1 MSHSTSFNRTQNQD
15 DRCNS
20 FHDQLIKP
28 VKFGVDGFKFLNE
41 QLTGR
46 NYSSGFILVDDNTKE
61 HCLKRLKKS
70 CRVLSDYTIV
80 EIRHGEINK
89 SIEVCSFI
97 WKKMI
102 KNGADRKTV
111 LINLG
116 GGVLTDIGGFVASTF
131 ERGIDFYNVP
141 TTLLAM
147 VDASVGGKTGVN
159 FNFLKN
165 LIGTFTQP
173 QGVVI
178 GIEFLKTLP
187 ERELLSGFAEMLK
200 HGLILDPNYW
210 NELKT
215 LNLNYWLELK
225 KADSHQFQQLET
237 HIKTSVSLKTEVV
250 SKDPIENEYRKI
262 LNFGHTL
269 GHALE
274 SFFLKSNEN
283 EPLLHGEAIA
293 IGMVLEGYL
302 SYKLTGL
309 TRKYA
314 EEIRATIR
322 KFYSIV
328 EISKIEQI
336 QIFDLLKYDKKTIK
350 QRLKFAL
357 LEDIGKAK
365 ITNIE
370 VPALEVGYGPFIK
383 EAFEFYL
390 ED

>member
-1 MSHSTSFNRTQNQD
+1 MSHSTSFNPTQNQD

-20 FHDQLIKP
+20 FHDELISR
-28 VKFGVDGFKFLNE
+28 VKFGVNGFSFLHN
-41 QLTGR
+41 QLISR

-61 HCLKRLKKS
+61 HCLERLKER
-70 CRVLSDYTIV
+70 CPVLSDYTTI
-80 EIRHGEINK
+80 EIEHGEINK
-89 SIEVCSFI
+89 SIEVCCFI
-97 WKKMI
+97 WKNMI
-102 KNGADRKTV
+102 DNRADRKTV

-165 LIGTFTQP
+165 LIGSFTQP

-215 LNLNYWLELK
+215 LNPNYWVELK
-225 KADSHQFQQLET
+225 KTDGNQIQQLEI

-250 SKDPIENEYRKI
+250 SKDPNEEEYRKI

-274 SFFLKSNEN
+274 SFFLKSNEK

-309 TRKYA
+309 TRKHV
-314 EEIRATIR
+314 EDIRTTIR
-322 KFYSIV
+322 KFYPRV
-328 EISKIEQI
+328 EISKTQQI
-336 QIFDLLKYDKKTIK
+336 QIFNLLKYDKKTIK
-350 QRLKFAL
+350 QCLKFAL
-357 LEDIGKAK
+357 LEDIGKVN

-370 VPALEVGYGPFIK
+370 VPVLDVGYGPFIK